1 MAAAFVGT
9 WKLVASENFDEYMKG
24 CGVSLLVRKTAN
36 ALSPSQVIAV
46 DGDKITIKTVSTFKN
61 TEVSFTLGQEFE
73 ETTADGRKMK
83 TTYRMDGDKLVADL
97 KPTKDSDTPSTYTRE
112 LTAANDMT
120 MTLTVKD
127 VVCLRKYT
135 KE

>member
-1 MAAAFVGT
+1 MAAAFAGT
-9 WKLVASENFDEYMKG
+9 WKLVESEKFDEYMKG
-24 CGVSLLVRKTAN
+24 CGVGLVTRTAAN
-36 ALSPSQVIAV
+36 QLKPSQVISV
-46 DGDKITIKTVSTFKN
+46 DGDKITIKTLSTFKN

-83 TTYRMDGDKLVADL
+83 TTYKMDGDKLVADL
-97 KPTKDSDTPSTYTRE
+97 KPTKDGDTPSTYVRE
-112 LTAANDMT
+112 ITPAGMT

-127 VVCLRKYT
+127 VVCLRKYV

>member
-9 WKLVASENFDEYMKG
+9 WKLAGSENFDEYMKA
-24 CGVSLLVRKTAN
+24 CGVGLITRTTAN
-36 ALSPSQVIAV
+36 QLKPSQVIAV
-46 DGDKITIKTVSTFKN
+46 DGDKITIKTLSTFKN

-83 TTYRMDGDKLVADL
+83 TTYKMDGANLVADL
-97 KPTKDSDTPSTYTRE
+97 KPIKDGDSASTYKRE
-112 LTAANDMT
+112 ITPEGMT

-127 VVCLRKYT
+127 IVCLRKYV